1 MERVPMQEILE
12 TISIAVG
19 LIITIAGLIYG
30 TIKWI
35 MSKTYYTKENLDDQL
50 KTRDKELAKI
60 LKEHNEKVEESLSVQ
75 KEEHDK
81 SLKDTSDKIDGNIVK
96 IFDLMNDKAN
106 KADVRRLEDKLD
118 LKAGKEDVIRLENK
132 FDRMTEMLIEFKSV
146 LAYKNDCEGK
156 K

>member
-1 MERVPMQEILE
+1 MREILE

-30 TIKWI
+30 TIKWV
-35 MSKTYYTKENLDDQL
+35 MSKTYYTKEDLDSKL
-50 KTRDKELAKI
+50 KLKEDEMAKS
-60 LKEHNEKVEESLSVQ
+60 LKEHTEKVETALETQ

-96 IFDLMNDKAN
+96 IFDMMNDKAN

-118 LKAGKEDVIRLENK
+118 SKAGKEDVIRLENK